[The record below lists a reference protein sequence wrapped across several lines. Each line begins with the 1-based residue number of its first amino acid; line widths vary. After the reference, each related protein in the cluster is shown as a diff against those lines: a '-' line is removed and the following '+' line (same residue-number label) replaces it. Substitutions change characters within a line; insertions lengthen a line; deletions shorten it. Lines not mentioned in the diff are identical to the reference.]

1 MGTTS
6 AALLPWHRCSV
17 VRLWVTAQ
25 DGRSVLG
32 SLYLAG
38 AWDRHASLAGVSQV
52 RHRLPLSASGHQA
65 PDFTNPWVY
74 DRRGF
79 AHTESPNVDGGPGM
93 EDGRVVRVR
102 RMVSRP
108 EWLVAIC
115 GAILFVAAYPFVPA
129 IHQFMLGPSLA
140 EMILSLVIF
149 LAVFAVLSRIVQRAL
164 HVTAERRSAIEGG
177 LENAEETKSEA
188 RQLLEE
194 HRINISEAQLEAARI
209 REEARERGARI
220 ISEAREQAL
229 MDARRIVED
238 AAEKIQESRTN
249 SLTELHPQVTE
260 IAVKLSERILGEP
273 PYE

>member
-1 MGTTS
+1 M
-6 AALLPWHRCSV
+6 PR
-17 VRLWVTAQ
+17 RP
-25 DGRSVLG
+25 
-32 SLYLAG
+32 
-38 AWDRHASLAGVSQV
+38 GVPQV
-52 RHRLPLSASGHQA
+52 RHRLPLSTSGHQA

-74 DRRGF
+74 DGLGF
-79 AHTESPNVDGGPGM
+79 AHTESSYADGGPAM
-93 EDGRVVRVR
+93 KDGRVVRVR
-102 RMVSRP
+102 RMASRP

-129 IHQFMLGPSLA
+129 IQQFLLGPSLA
-140 EMILSLVIF
+140 EMILGLVVF
-149 LAVFAVLSRIVQRAL
+149 LAVFAVLSRIVRRAL
-164 HVTAERRSAIEGG
+164 RVTAERQSAMEGG
-177 LENAEETKSEA
+177 LENAEETKNEA

-209 REEARERGARI
+209 REESRERGARI

-229 MDARRIVED
+229 MDACLIIDD
-238 AAEKIQESRTN
+238 AADKIQKSRTN